1 MAVLVS
7 GTDCEALEEFTRG
20 AAVVSGLPVPR
31 SAVVDRVV
39 VLLPSLEP
47 DDIPWRMK
55 PANGSEEDSD
65 TADADVLASVFSV
78 AFGYTVLRQP
88 TWNVRSN

>member
-20 AAVVSGLPVPR
+20 AAVVSGLPVER

-39 VLLPSLEP
+39 VLSPSLDP
-47 DDIPWRMK
+47 DEIPWRMK
-55 PANGSEEDSD
+55 PTNGSEEDSE
-65 TADADVLASVFSV
+65 AVDADVL
-78 AFGYTVLRQP
+78 T
-88 TWNVRSN
+88 